1 LLKDYGLEVQ
11 KLFLEMMLEDA
22 TAYVRVANIYKP
34 ENFDKSLRP
43 AAEFIKEHSDKH
55 KTMPDRLQISATTGI
70 KLQPVPDLNEGHFD
84 WFMGEFESFTKRQ
97 EIERAVLKAA
107 DLLEAGD
114 FDPIEKL
121 IKDAVQISLTKDMG
135 TDYFADPAA
144 RINKY
149 FNSGGQVSTG
159 WPQLD
164 RLLYGGF
171 SRGELNIFAGGSGS
185 GKSLVMMNIALN
197 WLQQGL
203 SGVYITLELSE
214 ELTSL
219 RTDAMLTQMSTKDIR
234 KDIDTTTMKVMLV
247 GKKSGQYRVKGLPAQ
262 SNINDIRSYIKEV
275 QIQTGIKV
283 DFMMIDYLDLL
294 MPVSAKVSPNDL
306 FVKDKYVS
314 EELRNLAKE
323 LGVLMVTASQ
333 LNRSAVEEIEFD
345 HSHISGGIS
354 KINTADNVFGIFTSR
369 AMKERG
375 KYQIQCMK
383 SRSSTGVGQKIDLE
397 YNIETMR
404 ITDEGGDEGT
414 GYNKPQS
421 SLMDSIKARSQVK
434 LADAESTG
442 TTSTKWEKPTGTHAW
457 EYQSGGKELKPEA
470 AEKVTADVQ
479 SAKLKQ
485 LLGKIKTG

>member
-1 LLKDYGLEVQ
+1 MLKDYGVDVQ
-11 KLFLEMMLEDA
+11 RLFLEMMLEDA
-22 TAYVRVANIYKP
+22 QGYVRVQNIYNP

-43 AAEFIKEHSDKH
+43 AAAFIKEHGDKY
-55 KTMPDRLQISATTGI
+55 KTLPDRSQIAATTGI
-70 KLQPVPDLNEGHFD
+70 KLQSVPELNEGHFE
-84 WFMGEFESFTKRQ
+84 WFMTEFESFTRRQ
-97 EIERAVLKAA
+97 ELERAILKAA
-107 DLLEAGD
+107 DLLEKGD
-114 FDPIEKL
+114 YDPVEKL

-135 TDYFADPAA
+135 TDYFADPAG
-144 RINKY
+144 RIRKY
-149 FNSGGQVSTG
+149 FESGGQVSTG
-159 WPQLD
+159 WPQMD

-197 WLQQGL
+197 WVQSGL

-219 RTDAMLTQMSTKDIR
+219 RTDAMLTNMSTKDIR
-234 KDIDTTTMKVMLV
+234 KDIDTAELKVKLV
-247 GKKSGQYRVKGLPAQ
+247 AKKSGNYQVKGLPAQ
-262 SNINDIRSYIKEV
+262 SNINDIRAYLKEY
-275 QIQTGIKV
+275 QIQTGKRV
-283 DFMMIDYLDLL
+283 DFVMIDYLDLL

-323 LGVLMVTASQ
+323 LNVLFVTASQ

-369 AMKERG
+369 AMRERG

-383 SRSSTGVGQKIDLE
+383 SRSSTGVGMKIDLD

-404 ITDEGGDEGT
+404 ITDPGEEENT
-414 GYNKPQS
+414 NFSKPKNIYE
-421 SLMDSIKARSQVK
+421 SIKAQSKVNQSV
-434 LADAESTG
+434 ESVD
-442 TTSTKWEKPTGTHAW
+442 
-457 EYQSGGKELKPEA
+457 QDSGENSKI
-470 AEKVTADVQ
+470 TADVQ

-485 LLGKIKTG
+485 LLGSIKNT

>member
-1 LLKDYGLEVQ
+1 LLKDYGIEVQ

-22 TAYVRVANIYKP
+22 QGYVRVQNIYNP
-34 ENFDKSLRP
+34 ENFDRSLRP
-43 AAEFIKEHSDKH
+43 AAEFLKEHGDKY
-55 KTMPDRLQISATTGI
+55 KTLPDRAQISATTGV
-70 KLQPVPDLNEGHFD
+70 KLQPVPELNEGHFE
-84 WFMGEFESFTKRQ
+84 WFMTEFEAFTRRQ
-97 EIERAVLKAA
+97 ELERAILKAA
-107 DLLEAGD
+107 DLLEKGD
-114 FDPIEKL
+114 YDPVEKL

-135 TDYFADPAA
+135 TDYFADPKG
-144 RINKY
+144 RIEKY

-159 WPQLD
+159 WPQMD

-197 WLQQGL
+197 WVQAGL

-219 RTDAMLTQMSTKDIR
+219 RTDAMLTNMSTKDIR
-234 KDIDTTTMKVMLV
+234 KDIDTTELKVKMV
-247 GKKSGQYRVKGLPAQ
+247 GKKSGNYQVKGLPAQ
-262 SNINDIRSYIKEV
+262 SNINDIRAYLKEY
-275 QIQTGIKV
+275 QIQTGKRV
-283 DFMMIDYLDLL
+283 DFVMIDYLDLL

-323 LGVLMVTASQ
+323 LQILMVTASQ
-333 LNRSAVEEIEFD
+333 LNRSAVEEVEFD

-369 AMKERG
+369 QIKERG

-397 YNIETMR
+397 YNIDTMR
-404 ITDEGGDEGT
+404 ITDAGGEDGE
-414 GYNKPQS
+414 NSFRKP
-421 SLMDSIKARSQVK
+421 SLMDSIKAKASVTP
-434 LADAESTG
+434 AESTVSASG
-442 TTSTKWEKPTGTHAW
+442 WERAQPKDGHDPLNPKI
-457 EYQSGGKELKPEA
+457 S
-470 AEKVTADVQ
+470 ADVQ
-479 SAKLKQ
+479 STKLKQ
-485 LLGKIKTG
+485 LLGKIKTS